1 MSSRSNER
9 AEARRRAR
17 LAARGELPPAEEEA
31 ADEPQ
36 APQGSF
42 LRRLFPSAP
51 PLPGKPNPLSGFDPS
66 GPMRPVR
73 ERLFLLRQ
81 APLVWIGLGIVA
93 GFGYI
98 ASLFYR
104 TSALGLI
111 GTFVHFGALIAAGWI
126 GWQRPTLY
134 GTAAGFVGWL
144 VAAAL
149 ALYAFASA
157 GAPPDT
163 FVSGP
168 DAILQLLLST
178 LTQIG
183 LGFLGGW
190 YGGYL
195 RRRQSVMS
203 AEVRRRR

>member
-1 MSSRSNER
+1 MSSSPNDR

-17 LAARGELPPAEEEA
+17 MAARGELPPPDEGPV
-31 ADEPQ
+31 DEP

-42 LRRLFPSAP
+42 LRRLFPAAP
-51 PLPGKPNPLSGFDPS
+51 PLPGKRDPLSGFDPS
-66 GPMRPVR
+66 GPMRPIR

-93 GFGYI
+93 GLGYI
-98 ASLFYR
+98 ASLFYAR
-104 TSALGLI
+104 SFLSLV

-126 GWQRPTLY
+126 GWQRPTLF
-134 GTAAGFVGWL
+134 GTAAGIIGWVL
-144 VAAAL
+144 AVAL
-149 ALYAFASA
+149 SLYTFAIGGVS
-157 GAPPDT
+157 PDT
-163 FVSGP
+163 FLEGPALVGNFVLSG
-168 DAILQLLLST
+168 
-178 LTQIG
+178 LTQVG

-195 RRRQSVMS
+195 RRRQTHLS